1 MESLNKKISELRREN
16 KNLNKEVNHLKKE
29 MNKRLNKM
37 NKDMEKMN
45 KNMNKSVN
53 KRRNMRGGAET
64 EGATFMAA
72 EFYEKTAPS
81 TNAQT
86 VTSGDGAV
94 PPAIDNTD
102 KVVNVFQS
110 EPASVMPSN
119 ADSYPMAPLEMK
131 MAPGQTEFTMSGG
144 MKKNNKRNNK
154 KN

>member
-1 MESLNKKISELRREN
+1 
-16 KNLNKEVNHLKKE
+16 
-29 MNKRLNKM
+29 
-37 NKDMEKMN
+37 MN
-45 KNMNKSVN
+45 KNMEKNMNKNTN

-72 EFYEKTAPS
+72 EFYQKTAPS

-86 VTSGDGAV
+86 VTSGDGEV

-110 EPASVMPSN
+110 QPSSVMPSN
-119 ADSYPMAPLEMK
+119 ADAYPMAPLEMK
-131 MAPGQTEFTMSGG
+131 MAPGQTEFTMAGG
-144 MKKNNKRNNK
+144 AKKRNNKKNTNKRNNK